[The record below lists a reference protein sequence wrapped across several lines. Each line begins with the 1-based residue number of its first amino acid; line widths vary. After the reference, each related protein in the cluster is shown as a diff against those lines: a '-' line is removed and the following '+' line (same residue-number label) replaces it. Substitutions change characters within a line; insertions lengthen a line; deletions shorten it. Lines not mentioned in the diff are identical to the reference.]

1 MEDIVNR
8 ERMLESITAHPDK
21 VWDVIVI
28 GGGATGL
35 GAAVDAA
42 SRGYATLLAEQADF
56 AKGTTSRS
64 TKLVHGGVRYLAQG
78 DLSLVFEALHE
89 RGVLMQNAPHL
100 VRNQQFIIPAYE
112 WWEGPFYNV
121 GMKFYDVMAGKMG
134 LGPSESISREET
146 LAAIPNLDQKGLLG
160 GVIYYDGQFDDARLA
175 VNLAQTAADNGAAVI
190 NYLRVTALTK
200 DSRGLVDGVELL
212 EVESGARMRARAR
225 VVINAAGI
233 FVGEIKA
240 MDEPAAANSVLLS
253 RGVHIVLDKSFL
265 QGEAAIMI
273 PHTSDGRVLFA
284 VPWHDKVI
292 VGTTDTEAAEPLLEP
307 RASAEELDFLL
318 TTCAAYLNKDPQ
330 PADILSIFAG
340 LRPLAITSDRN
351 VPTKDVT
358 RKHQILVSPSGLIT
372 ITGGKWTI
380 YRKMAE
386 DAIDKAA
393 LVGGLAESK
402 CVTGHLPIHGYLLN
416 RDFDAPLSCYGAD
429 RIQLEET
436 VLAQDPASRA
446 PLHPALPYLRAEVA
460 WAARHE
466 MARTVEDFLARRS
479 RALFL
484 DARASMAMA
493 PAVAEILARELGRD
507 RAWITGQVEEYTR
520 LARGYLV

>member
-1 MEDIVNR
+1 MNR
-8 ERMLESITAHPDK
+8 EKMLQTLRSDPGK

-42 SRGYATLLAEQADF
+42 ARGFATLLAEQSDF

-89 RGVLMQNAPHL
+89 RGLLMQNAPHL

-121 GMKFYDVMAGKMG
+121 GMKFYDLMAGKMG

-175 VNLAQTAADNGAAVI
+175 VNLAQTAADNGATLV
-190 NYLRVTALTK
+190 NYLRVTGISK
-200 DSRGLVDGVELL
+200 DSRGVVDGVDLL
-212 EVESGARMRARAR
+212 DLESGETLHARGKS
-225 VVINAAGI
+225 VINAAGI
-233 FVGEIKA
+233 FVGEVKA
-240 MDEPAAANSVLLS
+240 MDEKEAASSVLLS
-253 RGVHIVLDKSFL
+253 RGVHIVLDHSFL

-292 VGTTDTEAAEPLLEP
+292 VGTTDTEVDEPLLEP
-307 RASAEELDFLL
+307 RASTEELDFLL
-318 TTCAAYLNKDPQ
+318 TTCAAYLNRDPR
-330 PADILSIFAG
+330 PPDILSVFAG
-340 LRPLAITSDRN
+340 LRPLAVTTDKS

-358 RKHQILVSPSGLIT
+358 RKHQIIVSPSGLIT
-372 ITGGKWTI
+372 VTGGKWTI
-380 YRKMAE
+380 YRKMGE
-386 DAIDKAA
+386 DAIDKAI
-393 LVGGLAESK
+393 LVGGLPEKKS
-402 CVTGHLPIHGYLLN
+402 VTEHLPIHGYLLN
-416 RDFDAPLSCYGAD
+416 RNFDEPLDCYGAD
-429 RIQLEET
+429 KVQMEES
-436 VLAQDPASRA
+436 VLAEDPVWSEK
-446 PLHPALPYLRAEVA
+446 LHPALPYLKAEVV

-466 MARTVEDFLARRS
+466 MARTVEDFLARRA

-484 DARASMAMA
+484 DARSSIAMA
-493 PAVAEILARELGRD
+493 PEVARIMARELERD
-507 RAWITGQVEEYTR
+507 ARWIQQQVEEYTR
-520 LARGYLV
+520 LAAGYLV